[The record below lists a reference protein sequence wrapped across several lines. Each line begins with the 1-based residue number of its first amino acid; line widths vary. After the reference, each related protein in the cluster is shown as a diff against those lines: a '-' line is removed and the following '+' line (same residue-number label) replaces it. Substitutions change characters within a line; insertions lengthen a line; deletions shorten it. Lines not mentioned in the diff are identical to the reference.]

1 MANNKGMTKVQAFTI
16 ALELVKNSTHASK
29 DEVCAKIS
37 KEIENLSNRKPTT
50 KEAIEQEVRRN
61 RGELLI
67 DFLREHRNE
76 RFTVTQ
82 LQTAV
87 PGFPAEISN
96 SAVTSLFRLPNVIAH
111 HIRTVDKGRAYY
123 QYAD

>member
-16 ALELVKNSTHASK
+16 ALELVKNSDHANK
-29 DEVCAKIS
+29 DEVYAKIS
-37 KEIENLSNRKPTT
+37 KEIETLSNRKPTT
-50 KEAIEQEVRRN
+50 KEANEQEARRL
-61 RGELLI
+61 RGEMLI
-67 DFLREHRNE
+67 NFLREHRDE

-87 PGFPAEISN
+87 TGFPAGISN
-96 SAVTSLFRLPNVIAH
+96 SAVTSLFRLPDVIAH
-111 HIRTVDKGRAYY
+111 HTRTVEKGRAYY

>member
-16 ALELVKNSTHASK
+16 ALELVNQSNHPNKA
-29 DEVCAKIS
+29 EVSAKIS
-37 KEIENLSNRKPTT
+37 KEIEQLSNRKPTT
-50 KEAIEQEVRRN
+50 KETIEQEVRRK
-61 RGELLI
+61 RGEMLVN
-67 DFLREHRNE
+67 FLRDHRNE

-87 PGFPAEISN
+87 PDFPAEISN
-96 SAVTSLFRLPNVIAH
+96 SAVTSLFRLPDVIAH

>member
-16 ALELVKNSTHASK
+16 ALELVKNSDHANK
-29 DEVCAKIS
+29 DEVYAKIS
-37 KEIENLSNRKPTT
+37 KEIETLSNRKPTT
-50 KEAIEQEVRRN
+50 KEANEQEARRL
-61 RGELLI
+61 RGEMLI
-67 DFLREHRNE
+67 NFLREHRDD

-87 PGFPAEISN
+87 TGFPVGISN
-96 SAVTSLFRLPNVIAH
+96 SAVTSLFRLPDVIDH
-111 HIRTVDKGRAYY
+111 HTRTVEKGRAYY